1 MPCCSGDVAGGAVG
15 TYIVSRALKYHL
27 PKRLVLRMLMNQAID
42 SVVGIVPFVGD
53 IFDIGVYRDRRRC
66 SCRPSSTAA

>member
-53 IFDIGVYRDRRRC
+53 IFDIGVYRDRW
-66 SCRPSSTAA
+66 RPT